1 MEVCLQCLK
10 NKSFDNRF
18 SVKMNEIINFQ
29 AESKIVEDSITL
41 FKWHDCRES
50 MEKLIDP
57 RIAIIIKYNN
67 INNGNL
73 LNLKL
78 KLIFGLIK
86 INWIA
91 EIRDVIYGEEF
102 TDFQIKGPFKYWLH
116 RHSFKLSENQEYSLM
131 RDEISFTLLGGKL
144 VNFIF
149 RKLVLCELKS
159 AFKDRHEVLK
169 NEFGE
174 YQHSL
179 D

>member
-1 MEVCLQCLK
+1 
-10 NKSFDNRF
+10 
-18 SVKMNEIINFQ
+18 MNEIINFH
-29 AESKIVEDSITL
+29 AESKIAEDSITL
-41 FKWHDCRES
+41 YNWHDCRES

-57 RIAIIIKYNN
+57 RKAIISKYEK

-116 RHSFKLSENQEYSLM
+116 RHYFKPSDNQEYCLM
-131 RDEISFTLLGGKL
+131 RDEISFSLPGGKL

-149 RKLVLCELKS
+149 GKIVLCELKS
-159 AFKDRHEVLK
+159 VFKARHKVLK
-169 NEFGE
+169 NEFAE